1 MVPGFPQHSPKDRSG
16 RAGAGCARF
25 FPTSPDAMSTDLH
38 PEQIRAI
45 RAMSHDRRMEI
56 GMALLKSARRM
67 RRAGLRQQHPDWSE
81 EELDDALRRWTRDA
95 GV

>member
-1 MVPGFPQHSPKDRSG
+1 
-16 RAGAGCARF
+16 
-25 FPTSPDAMSTDLH
+25 MSDDLH

-45 RAMSHDRRMEI
+45 RAMSLDRRLAV

-67 RRAGLRQQHPDWSE
+67 RRAALRQQHPTWRD
-81 EELDDALRRWTRDA
+81 EELDEALRRWTLDA

>member
-1 MVPGFPQHSPKDRSG
+1 
-16 RAGAGCARF
+16 
-25 FPTSPDAMSTDLH
+25 MSDDLH

-45 RAMSHDRRMEI
+45 RAMSLDRRLAV

-67 RRAGLRQQHPDWSE
+67 RRAALHQQHPAWRE
-81 EELDDALRRWTRDA
+81 EELDEALRRWTLDA

>member
-1 MVPGFPQHSPKDRSG
+1 MQPLAAFRE
-16 RAGAGCARF
+16 
-25 FPTSPDAMSTDLH
+25 PDMIEQQH

-45 RAMSHDRRMEI
+45 RAMSQDRRLAV

-67 RRAGLRQQHPDWSE
+67 RRGALRQQHPGWDE
-81 EELDDALRRWTRDA
+81 EQIDDALRRWTRDA

>member
-1 MVPGFPQHSPKDRSG
+1 MTD
-16 RAGAGCARF
+16 
-25 FPTSPDAMSTDLH
+25 DLH

-45 RAMSHDRRMEI
+45 RAMPLDRRLAV

-67 RRAGLRQQHPDWSE
+67 RRAALREQHPAWRD
-81 EELDDALRRWTRDA
+81 EELDEALRRWTRDA

>member
-1 MVPGFPQHSPKDRSG
+1 MIEQ
-16 RAGAGCARF
+16 
-25 FPTSPDAMSTDLH
+25 TH

-45 RAMSHDRRMEI
+45 RAMSQERRLAV

-67 RRAGLRQQHPDWSE
+67 RRAALSQQHPEWSGE
-81 EELDDALRRWTRDA
+81 QLEDALRRWTRDA

>member
-1 MVPGFPQHSPKDRSG
+1 
-16 RAGAGCARF
+16 
-25 FPTSPDAMSTDLH
+25 MSDDLH

-45 RAMSHDRRMEI
+45 RAMSLDRRLAV

-67 RRAGLRQQHPDWSE
+67 RRAALRQQHPMWRDD
-81 EELDDALRRWTRDA
+81 ELDEALRRWTLDA

>member
-1 MVPGFPQHSPKDRSG
+1 MNEQ
-16 RAGAGCARF
+16 
-25 FPTSPDAMSTDLH
+25 LH

-45 RAMSHDRRMEI
+45 RAMTQERRLAV

-67 RRAGLRQQHPDWSE
+67 RRAALRQQHPEWSE
-81 EELDDALRRWTRDA
+81 LRIDDALRRWTRDA

>member
-1 MVPGFPQHSPKDRSG
+1 MCEFQKPERHLVH
-16 RAGAGCARF
+16 C
-25 FPTSPDAMSTDLH
+25 DLH
-38 PEQIRAI
+38 PEQICAI
-45 RAMSHDRRMEI
+45 RAMSQDRRLAV

-81 EELDDALRRWTRDA
+81 EMLDEALRRWTRDA

>member
-1 MVPGFPQHSPKDRSG
+1 
-16 RAGAGCARF
+16 
-25 FPTSPDAMSTDLH
+25 MSDDLH

-45 RAMSHDRRMEI
+45 RAMSLDRRLAV

-67 RRAGLRQQHPDWSE
+67 RRAALHQQHPMWRD
-81 EELDDALRRWTRDA
+81 EELDEALRRWTRDA

>member
-1 MVPGFPQHSPKDRSG
+1 
-16 RAGAGCARF
+16 
-25 FPTSPDAMSTDLH
+25 MSDDLH

-45 RAMSHDRRMEI
+45 RAMSLDRRLEV

-67 RRAGLRQQHPDWSE
+67 RRAALRQQHPAWRE
-81 EELDDALRRWTRDA
+81 EELDEALRRWTLDA

>member
-1 MVPGFPQHSPKDRSG
+1 
-16 RAGAGCARF
+16 
-25 FPTSPDAMSTDLH
+25 MSDDLH

-45 RAMSHDRRMEI
+45 RAMSLDRRLAV

-67 RRAGLRQQHPDWSE
+67 RRAALQEQHPAWRD
-81 EELDDALRRWTRDA
+81 EELDEALRRWTLDA

>member
-1 MVPGFPQHSPKDRSG
+1 MIEQ
-16 RAGAGCARF
+16 
-25 FPTSPDAMSTDLH
+25 LH

-45 RAMSHDRRMEI
+45 RAMSLDRRLAV

-67 RRAGLRQQHPDWSE
+67 RRAALHQQHPAWRD
-81 EELDDALRRWTRDA
+81 EELDEALRRWTLDA

>member
-1 MVPGFPQHSPKDRSG
+1 
-16 RAGAGCARF
+16 
-25 FPTSPDAMSTDLH
+25 MSDDLH

-45 RAMSHDRRMEI
+45 RAMSLDRRLAV

-67 RRAGLRQQHPDWSE
+67 RRAALHQQHPAWRD
-81 EELDDALRRWTRDA
+81 EELDEALRRWTLDA

>member
-1 MVPGFPQHSPKDRSG
+1 
-16 RAGAGCARF
+16 
-25 FPTSPDAMSTDLH
+25 MSDDLH

-45 RAMSHDRRMEI
+45 RAMSLDRRLAV

-67 RRAGLRQQHPDWSE
+67 RRAALHQQHPAWRDE
-81 EELDDALRRWTRDA
+81 ERDEALRRWTLDA

>member
-1 MVPGFPQHSPKDRSG
+1 
-16 RAGAGCARF
+16 
-25 FPTSPDAMSTDLH
+25 MSDDLH

-45 RAMSHDRRMEI
+45 RAMSLDRRLAV

-67 RRAGLRQQHPDWSE
+67 RRAALREQHPLWRD
-81 EELDDALRRWTRDA
+81 EELDEALRRWTLDA

>member
-1 MVPGFPQHSPKDRSG
+1 
-16 RAGAGCARF
+16 
-25 FPTSPDAMSTDLH
+25 MSDDLH

-45 RAMSHDRRMEI
+45 RAMSLDRRLAV

-67 RRAGLRQQHPDWSE
+67 RRAALHQQHPAWRD
-81 EELDDALRRWTRDA
+81 EELDEALRRWTLNA

>member
-1 MVPGFPQHSPKDRSG
+1 
-16 RAGAGCARF
+16 
-25 FPTSPDAMSTDLH
+25 MSDDLH

-45 RAMSHDRRMEI
+45 RAMTLDRRLAV

-67 RRAGLRQQHPDWSE
+67 RRAALRQQHPAWRD
-81 EELDDALRRWTRDA
+81 EELDEALRRWTLDA